1 MVGSV
6 IKYFFHPTFCF
17 KLHICVFII
26 TYKYSSFKKLSM
38 KKSLIF
44 LSAAAILFA
53 CNKSNDS
60 NSISLTASAIQ
71 VAVGQTVAVTATT
84 NVNTLSWSA
93 TPAATSVGAYAVTTE
108 KTNYYSFSS
117 PGIYTIGV
125 RARGLDL
132 DSVHICNHGDSVGH
146 HLPDSIWN
154 HRIDS
159 IWHLRGHDR
168 GQCKNG
174 QDSASIVI
182 QVK

>member
-1 MVGSV
+1 
-6 IKYFFHPTFCF
+6 
-17 KLHICVFII
+17 
-26 TYKYSSFKKLSM
+26 M
-38 KKSLIF
+38 KKPLLF

-53 CNKSNDS
+53 CNKAADP
-60 NSISLTASAIQ
+60 NSISLTASATQ
-71 VAVGQTVAVTATT
+71 VAVGQTVSVTANT

-93 TPAATSVGAYAVTTE
+93 TPAATASGAYNVTTE

-117 PGIYTIGV
+117 PGSYVIGV

-132 DSVHICNHGDSVGH
+132 DSVHICNHADSIGH
-146 HLPDSIWN
+146 HVPDSTWN
-154 HRIDS
+154 HHVDS
-159 IWHLRGHDR
+159 IWHIRGHDK